1 VAELNLACAHCARQG
16 RCKFDSL
23 FFFAYFHGTNSLY
36 ETKLLIIVHIN
47 VNIFV
52 YIVLEPIKLHVAL
65 M

>member
-1 VAELNLACAHCARQG
+1 MLIVPVKGGVSLT
-16 RCKFDSL
+16 L